1 MSLREKAKSV
11 LEDLNILELFEFR
24 VEEFPYRKF
33 YYDYD
38 DLKVVNKSGYVKH
51 YLSEVERRG
60 EKPNQDIITKL
71 STLDFEFSQETKEI
85 DWSLFCFYKIFRSK
99 FLHNL
104 YYINDLILY
113 KRSYII

>member
-24 VEEFPYRKF
+24 VDEFPYRKF

-60 EKPNQDIITKL
+60 EKPNQDIISKL
-71 STLDFEFSQETKEI
+71 STLDFEFSQETKEM
-85 DWSLFCFYKIFRSK
+85 DWSLFFR
-99 FLHNL
+99 
-104 YYINDLILY
+104 DLV
-113 KRSYII
+113 